1 MQTPPYW
8 SQAICHLSRKDKV
21 LAGLIARYP
30 EPLCRQGD
38 SFRTL
43 ARAVVGQ
50 QVSILAA
57 ERVWKRLERALAEVS
72 PAALLALDEQVLLGV
87 GLSRAKVNCLKGLAR
102 YYLDLGIT
110 DAYWQGRALEEI
122 YRELLKIRG
131 IGPWTVEMFAIFHLH
146 EPDVFSAA
154 DLGLQKVVGRLYF
167 QKPAVSKAE
176 LESFSQRWRPF
187 RTVAAWYLWRDLD
200 LEPVIY

>member
-8 SQAICHLSRKDKV
+8 SQAVLHLSRSDQV

-43 ARAVVGQ
+43 ARAIVGQ

-57 ERVWKRLERALAEVS
+57 EQVWKRLEGALPEVS
-72 PAALLALDEQVLLGV
+72 PAALLALDEPVLLGV
-87 GLSRAKVNCLKGLAR
+87 GLSRAKVSYLKGLAR

-110 DAYWQGRALEEI
+110 DAHWQGRALEEVS
-122 YRELLKIRG
+122 RELLKIRG
-131 IGPWTVEMFAIFHLH
+131 VGPWTVEMFAIFHLR

-167 QKPAVSKAE
+167 QKPAVSRAE
-176 LESFSQRWRPF
+176 LEKFSHRWRPF
-187 RTVAAWYLWRDLD
+187 RTVAAWYLWRDID
-200 LEPVIY
+200 PEPVIY